1 MSTVSR
7 YLAREFSLASSGVF
21 LAIFVTW
28 VSADSLVHVDR
39 MAEDAGGALRGVLL
53 RSLDIVPLGIPTAC
67 VIGAVWSLTRA
78 VRFREITAIRAGGIP
93 LRMALVPLLGVAL
106 AIAAVVGIAED
117 RLLVP
122 ARRALTGSGSE
133 QGEPTNR
140 PRQIAG
146 RWWYSAGS
154 SMFSAESYVKE
165 TGELR
170 DVNVFEL
177 DEAREIRRRIDA
189 EVAVHREGSLWE
201 FRDARV
207 REFSGTSGL
216 RESVAESLELD
227 LGMTGTAIE
236 RAAPPVEAT
245 DLPGLARRIRDQEG
259 TAAHRAALLTAFH
272 ARLAQPLAVL
282 VLVLL
287 ALPFAIGDVERGDSL
302 PRALLYALAASGIFW
317 LCWTLALLGAR
328 SGVVSPAV
336 PVWGALG
343 LFLAFGFWRF
353 RQLRE

>member
-7 YLAREFSLASSGVF
+7 YLTREYALASSGIF

-28 VSADSLVHVDR
+28 ISADSLVHVDR
-39 MAEDAGGALRGVLL
+39 VAEDAAGALREVLL
-53 RSLDIVPLGIPTAC
+53 RSLDIVPLGVPTAC
-67 VIGAVWSLTRA
+67 VIGVVWSLTRA

-93 LRMALVPLLGVAL
+93 LRLALVPLLVLSL
-106 AIAAVVGIAED
+106 AIAAGLGIVED

-122 ARRALTGSGSE
+122 ARLSLLTSHAEDDDSG
-133 QGEPTNR
+133 NR

-154 SMFSAESYVKE
+154 SMFSAESYDKK
-165 TGELR
+165 TGELH

-177 DEAREIRRRIDA
+177 DEDRQIRRRIDA
-189 EVAVHREGSLWE
+189 EVAVHRAGSLWE

-207 REFSGTSGL
+207 REFTGTSGL
-216 RESVAESLELD
+216 REHVAGSLELD
-227 LGMTGTAIE
+227 LGMTGIAIE
-236 RAAPPVEAT
+236 RAAPPLEAT
-245 DLPGLARRIRDQEG
+245 DLPGLARRIRDEPG
-259 TAAHRAALLTAFH
+259 TRSDRAAVETAFH

-282 VLVLL
+282 LLVLL

-302 PRALLYALAASGIFW
+302 PRALLSALAVSGLFW

-328 SGVVSPAV
+328 SGVIPPAI
-336 PVWGALG
+336 PVWGAVCAFLG
-343 LFLAFGFWRF
+343 LGLWRF
-353 RQLRE
+353 NGLRE